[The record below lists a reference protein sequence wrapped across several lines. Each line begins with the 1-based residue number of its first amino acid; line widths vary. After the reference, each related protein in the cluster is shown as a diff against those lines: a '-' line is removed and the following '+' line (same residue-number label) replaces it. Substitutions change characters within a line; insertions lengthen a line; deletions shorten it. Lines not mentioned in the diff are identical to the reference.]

1 MRGCCSACRLGHD
14 RGPRAPNCVHVREE
28 CNQLEHD
35 RWFDAAWCCRV
46 GAGHGGAVGV
56 DESSGGGVRCR
67 RSDRVF
73 HDDELIASLDERG
86 KGRHLRQHLLE
97 DVKLGVE
104 AADELVNKRSFADG
118 VATIGER
125 VGQSL
130 EAMEVGRCR
139 HITLLKVVKIL
150 FQLDGATV
158 TVAEE

>member
-1 MRGCCSACRLGHD
+1 MG
-14 RGPRAPNCVHVREE
+14 
-28 CNQLEHD
+28 
-35 RWFDAAWCCRV
+35 
-46 GAGHGGAVGV
+46 
-56 DESSGGGVRCR
+56 
-67 RSDRVF
+67 
-73 HDDELIASLDERG
+73 
-86 KGRHLRQHLLE
+86 QHLLE

-130 EAMEVGRCR
+130 EAMVVSQCR

-158 TVAEE
+158 MVAEEEVGDPGPDAMRGDVVFIHHVEEVIRKCGVKPHEDG